1 MQRNLE
7 IDTLRGFACVL
18 LVSFHV
24 VGVNADMGLHLPP
37 EHWLQQLNGVLAYL
51 RMPLFSFLSGYV
63 YAFRPYRPEHSLAS
77 GFIQGKMRRLLLPM
91 LTVGTLFALMQNA
104 TPGANGNV
112 TNWWLLHIVPV
123 AHFWFLEALFI
134 IFCVVMA
141 LEHGRLLLS
150 PQRFAGVWALSV
162 LAYSF
167 WQSTAY
173 FAVSGAVYLMPYFLA
188 GVACQRFELRS
199 VPARWLAAAVLGL
212 AGVWLTA
219 LPQPLGQGISL
230 PGLLVGLSA
239 AFLLLR
245 SGWRWPA
252 LAYVGSFSFA
262 IYLMHVFFTA
272 GSRMAFTRLG
282 VVDVLVLFGLGTLLG
297 IAGPM
302 LAALVIRRSARLK
315 LWLLGEAPG
324 SLPGSRATGL
334 DEARL
339 SALPPSPPAPGSGQ
353 RSCD

>member
-1 MQRNLE
+1 MSDERMQRNME

-24 VGVNADMGLHLPP
+24 VGVSADMGLHLPAD
-37 EHWLQQLNGVLAYL
+37 HWLQQFDGALAYL

-63 YAFRPYRPEHSLAS
+63 YAVRPYRPGQSDAR

-91 LTVGTLFALMQNA
+91 LTVGTIFALMQNA
-104 TPGANGNV
+104 IPGANQHV

-134 IFCVVMA
+134 VFLLVVA
-141 LEHGRLLLS
+141 LEHWRLLAT
-150 PQRFAGVWALSV
+150 PQRFAGVWALAV
-162 LAYSF
+162 LAF
-167 WQSTAY
+167 VFLHVTPY
-173 FAVSGAVYLMPYFLA
+173 FAANGAVYLMPFFLA
-188 GVACQRFELRS
+188 GLACKRFELHT
-199 VPARWLAAAVLGL
+199 VPARWLAAAVLAL
-212 AGVWLTA
+212 AGVWLAA
-219 LPQPLGQGISL
+219 LPQALGQGLSL
-230 PGLLVGLSA
+230 PGLLAGLSA

-272 GSRMAFTRLG
+272 GSRMTFTRLG
-282 VVDVLVLFGLGTLLG
+282 VANLYVLLGLGTLLG

-302 LAALVIRRSARLK
+302 LAALLISRSARLK
-315 LWLLGEAPG
+315 LWLLGEAPH
-324 SLPGSRATGL
+324 
-334 DEARL
+334 
-339 SALPPSPPAPGSGQ
+339 
-353 RSCD
+353 

>member
-1 MQRNLE
+1 MQRNLQ

-24 VGVNADMGLHLPP
+24 VGVNAEMGLHLPP
-37 EHWLQQLNGVLAYL
+37 EHWLQQLNGALAYL

-63 YAFRPYRPEHSLAS
+63 YAFRPFRAGQSDAR

-91 LTVGTLFALMQNA
+91 LTVGTIFALMQNA
-104 TPGANGNV
+104 MPGANQHV
-112 TNWWLLHIVPV
+112 TNWWMLHIVPV

-134 IFCVVMA
+134 IFMLLVA
-141 LEHGRLLLS
+141 LEQWRLLAT
-150 PQRFAGVWALSV
+150 PQRFAGVWALTV
-162 LAYSF
+162 LAF
-167 WQSTAY
+167 VFLDVTPY
-173 FAVSGAVYLMPYFLA
+173 FAANGAVYLMPFFLA
-188 GVACQRFELRS
+188 GLACQRFELRS
-199 VPARWLAAAVLGL
+199 VPARWLATAVLGL
-212 AGVWLTA
+212 ACLWLAA
-219 LPQPLGQGISL
+219 LPQPLGQGLSL
-230 PGLLVGLSA
+230 PGLLAGLSV

-272 GSRMAFTRLG
+272 ASRIAFNRLG
-282 VVDVLVLFGLGTLLG
+282 LMDVYVLFGLGTLLG

-302 LAALVIRRSARLK
+302 LAALLIGRSARLK
-315 LWLLGEAPG
+315 LWLLGEAPAT
-324 SLPGSRATGL
+324 LPGSRAFGL

-339 SALPPSPPAPGSGQ
+339 SGLPPI
-353 RSCD
+353 

>member
-24 VGVNADMGLHLPP
+24 VGVSADMGLRLPAD
-37 EHWLQQLNGVLAYL
+37 HWLQQLNGALAYL

-63 YAFRPYRPEHSLAS
+63 YAFRPYRPGQSDAR

-91 LTVGTLFALMQNA
+91 LTVGTIFALIQNA
-104 TPGANGNV
+104 TPGANQHV

-134 IFCVVMA
+134 VFLLVVA
-141 LEHGRLLLS
+141 LEHWRLLAT
-150 PQRFAGVWALSV
+150 PQRFAGVWALTV
-162 LAYSF
+162 LAF
-167 WQSTAY
+167 VFLHVTPY
-173 FAVSGAVYLMPYFLA
+173 FAANGAVYLMPFFLA
-188 GVACQRFELRS
+188 GLACKRFDLHT
-199 VPARWLAAAVLGL
+199 VPARWLATAVLAL
-212 AGVWLTA
+212 AGVWLAA
-219 LPQPLGQGISL
+219 LPQPLSQGLSL
-230 PGLLVGLSA
+230 PGLLAGLSA

-272 GSRMAFTRLG
+272 GSRMTFTRLG
-282 VVDVLVLFGLGTLLG
+282 VANLYVLLGLGTLLG
-297 IAGPM
+297 IAGPV
-302 LAALVIRRSARLK
+302 LAALLIGRSARLK
-315 LWLLGEAPG
+315 FWLLGEAP
-324 SLPGSRATGL
+324 R
-334 DEARL
+334 
-339 SALPPSPPAPGSGQ
+339 
-353 RSCD
+353 